1 MHGTKQMVRAK
12 GDEHLAVVVS
22 IRHTYGVYTTVV
34 KT

>member
-1 MHGTKQMVRAK
+1 MYGTKQMVCAK

-22 IRHTYGVYTTVV
+22 TRHNYGVYTTVV